1 MAEDIDWA
9 MPQSLAIRSG
19 VNSLERWAASEIV
32 AISLPP
38 APKIG
43 AATQCT
49 FDSYSAGFT
58 GVRKGHE
65 QVVEGLNGVLRP
77 CLQACS
83 FRVAANF
90 VR

>member
-38 APKIG
+38 AP
-43 AATQCT
+43 
-49 FDSYSAGFT
+49 
-58 GVRKGHE
+58 
-65 QVVEGLNGVLRP
+65 
-77 CLQACS
+77 
-83 FRVAANF
+83 NF